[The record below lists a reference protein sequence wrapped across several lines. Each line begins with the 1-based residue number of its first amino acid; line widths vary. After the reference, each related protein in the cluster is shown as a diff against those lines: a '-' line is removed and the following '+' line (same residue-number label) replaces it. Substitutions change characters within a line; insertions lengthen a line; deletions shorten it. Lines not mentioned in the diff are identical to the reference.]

1 MPEMD
6 GFEFTRRVKSEIE
19 FSHIPVILLTAKVM
33 AQSKV
38 QGYELGGADAYLEK
52 PFSVEVLLA
61 RIENLLQ
68 GREKLRETFL
78 KKTLSSGGQIAWRLQ
93 GRMKNLLKK
102 TSYNSS

>member
-38 QGYELGGADAYLEK
+38 QGYELGGLMHIWK
-52 PFSVEVLLA
+52 SH
-61 RIENLLQ
+61 
-68 GREKLRETFL
+68 
-78 KKTLSSGGQIAWRLQ
+78 S
-93 GRMKNLLKK
+93 LLKCCWLE
-102 TSYNSS
+102 